1 MSPQSQEQPPW
12 PRRALPP
19 PVVLLVE
26 NHADSR
32 ALYAFDLRSF
42 GFRVQEAE
50 NTTQAIQAAATAVPA
65 VIVADLTFR
74 DPAEL
79 QLCRT
84 LKESAATT
92 DVPIIAI
99 TANATSEAQRTA
111 EQAGCAAV
119 LVKPCAPAVLRAEIE
134 RVLAASQHTRQR
146 ANAVRERSPP
156 LAQKSAVLKMKS
168 DLVNAYLAQRA
179 INDTVFAETLAR
191 VRAEF
196 VEMPGLHLT
205 VGQAARLL
213 GLDRM
218 TAGRLLDR
226 LVREG
231 FLRRSGAEMYLR
243 AG

>member
-1 MSPQSQEQPPW
+1 MSPLIQQAPW
-12 PRRALPP
+12 TRPALPSP
-19 PVVLLVE
+19 AVLLVE

-32 ALYAFDLRSF
+32 ALYAFDLRHF

-50 NTTQAIQAAATAVPA
+50 NATQAIQAAATAVPA
-65 VIVADLTFR
+65 VVVADLTFR
-74 DPAEL
+74 DPSDL

-84 LKESAATT
+84 LKESAATA

-119 LVKPCAPAVLRAEIE
+119 LVKPCVPAVLRAEIE
-134 RVLAASQHTRQR
+134 RVLAASLQSRQR
-146 ANAVRERSPP
+146 ADAVRERS
-156 LAQKSAVLKMKS
+156 LAQKSAALKMKS
-168 DLVNAYLAQRA
+168 DRLNAYLTQRA
-179 INDTVFAETLAR
+179 IDETAFAETLAR

-213 GLDRM
+213 GLDR
-218 TAGRLLDR
+218 TTVGRLLDR

-231 FLRRSGAEMYLR
+231 FLRRSGSETYLR
-243 AG
+243 AS